1 MPLKKKNGLKMLS
14 SYEELNNSAEE
25 SKHNSE
31 KSQNNKKQMSKI
43 DNSYKLQSIKKELEK
58 LTVKPKYIKIILKKD

>member
-14 SYEELNNSAEE
+14 SYEEEEPDASDKTNSSKTTNNI
-25 SKHNSE
+25 
-31 KSQNNKKQMSKI
+31 NKNI
-43 DNSYKLQSIKKELEK
+43 KLQNIKKELEK